1 LLPEVETLKTRINK
15 RLDLQKD
22 ELETQKKRVPQV
34 KVETGYPRTPRK
46 LDNYTPV
53 PVSDQ

>member
-1 LLPEVETLKTRINK
+1 METLKTRINK